1 MGGFAGS
8 REREKG
14 KFFTLRIFL
23 LHVERNFRKHRKK
36 TTFHHSDFKY
46 LQYFMHI
53 KKKLDHFVYTIL
65 YPFFLTTELHIV
77 SISLCHL

>member
-1 MGGFAGS
+1 MGEFAGS

-14 KFFTLRIFL
+14 KFFTLIFI

-36 TTFHHSDFKY
+36 THSTTHVKY

-53 KKKLDHFVYTIL
+53 KKKSGHSVYTIL
-65 YPFFLTTELHIV
+65 YPFF
-77 SISLCHL
+77 